1 MLHVCFLGVE
11 STGKSTLAARL
22 ARHLGGVVMPEYG
35 REYAETLGTD
45 FTPDALRHIAREH
58 AARLAALR
66 ATAPALLIEDTDVVM
81 TAAWFRMLHGHRD
94 PEISAIPATAS
105 LHLMFAPDTPWV
117 DDGTRQFVGQDRL
130 AFQAIIE
137 DELAARDID
146 ALLIAGNWQQ
156 RRTQALRA
164 ITRALDQRAST
175 RRLDKP
181 PTSTA

>member
-1 MLHVCFLGVE
+1 MSHVCFLGVE

-22 ARHLGGVVMPEYG
+22 AQHLAGVVMPEYG
-35 REYAETLGTD
+35 REYAETMGTD

-58 AARLAALR
+58 ATRLAALR
-66 ATAPALLIEDTDVVM
+66 ETRPPLLIEDTDVVM

-94 PEISAIPATAS
+94 PEISAIPATAD

-117 DDGTRQFVGQDRL
+117 NDGTRQFVGQDRL

-137 DELAARDID
+137 DELAARGID

-164 ITRALDQRAST
+164 ITR
-175 RRLDKP
+175 RLDKQP
-181 PTSTA
+181 GPAA